1 MMRLMRRRGSGTDST
16 AMRREV
22 GRLLIFLL
30 AVGLVASLAWAA
42 LLVWGSGFGAPTG
55 LREGLLRVAGFGSVI
70 LAGWALVIV
79 FALSFK
85 RHWFRRYD
93 LWIASAA
100 LTVAAIGALSFL
112 NPSEGLLG
120 WFALGGE
127 VTPGGQLGDAIIGSQ
142 SLSGWLRVLGAA
154 AVAAVLFALPA
165 LRAGGAA
172 ALSMF
177 NRPKENTLESFS
189 PSTDAY
195 DDEEDDA
202 LVAPVPTW
210 DTSGGATAFGNGS
223 AVSSSVASSPPPPPS
238 NGSAV
243 SFGAASS
250 PPSNG
255 QAFDSPPFDG
265 DTVEPSPAPSYSS
278 EERQSFEFGK
288 IPIRSAPAPSLADY
302 LEGTLGTDSLE
313 SGVRRALLESS
324 APEPEPEDVVD
335 PFKPL
340 NFSRLPEP
348 VFAFRSEPE
357 PAKPPEP
364 EDEFDAKD
372 ILSSGIMGVE
382 DADIPA
388 PEPIEP
394 PEALEGDVNVYAEG
408 SGDEFADDSPEDE
421 SPAYQDAADL
431 SRSVPIVVVGD
442 DGPPSVVANDS
453 GQNDFFASQLDS
465 APVVMAN
472 DYPPVRP
479 SRVEPLDSPEK
490 ENGLGRGGSFSDL
503 GAESD
508 NGDSVA
514 QLAINGLD
522 TETDSASNN
531 DDGDYETVLVED
543 PSPPFLEAAPS
554 SPRAAQP
561 GAPFKTNKYWSID
574 YADDSPEPAP
584 APYSAGPGAV
594 GSAGATEPSSTRVN
608 VPVIPAWRKP
618 SARMLDNAPSNTIT
632 EEEQQATAHV
642 ITKTLGDY
650 GIEVGVRDVRPGP
663 TVTMYGLTPGWIR
676 KNKTVKQVDDD
687 GVSLKDERGR
697 LITKQV
703 EEKTRV
709 KVDSILARE
718 KDLSLALKTP
728 SIRLETPAMGQSL
741 IGIEVPNP
749 TPSLVTLR
757 SIMESSEFQELRNE
771 SAQLPVAL
779 GQGSGGESVVFD
791 LAKMP
796 HLLVAGA
803 TGSGKS
809 VCLNA
814 IVSCLI
820 TERTPAEM
828 RMLLVDPKRVELT
841 PYNGIPH
848 LLAPVIVETD
858 TVVGYLKGLI
868 REMFDRYRRMEEVGV
883 RNIEAYNERMPDKMP
898 FLCVVI
904 DELADLMMTAAVDV
918 EQSICRLAQLGR
930 ATGIHLIIAT
940 QRPSVDVLTGLIKA
954 NFPSRISF
962 GVTSQVDSRT
972 ILDTGGADKLLGR
985 GDMLY
990 LPVDAS
996 KPSRVQSVFIGDS
1009 EIQRIVDFWKSAPKL
1024 PMEEIDLLG
1033 GAEVEEETPERNPDR
1048 DEMIDKAVEIAI
1060 THRKLSTSLLQRRLR
1075 IGYPRAARLMD
1086 QLEEEG
1092 VVGPSDGSKS
1102 RDVIINQN

>member
-1 MMRLMRRRGSGTDST
+1 MMRLMRRRDSGTDST

-22 GRLLIFLL
+22 SRLLIFLL
-30 AVGLVASLAWAA
+30 VVGLIASLAWAA
-42 LLVWGSGFGAPTG
+42 LIVWGTGFDAPAR
-55 LREGLLRVAGFGSVI
+55 LREGLLSMTGFGSVI
-70 LAGWALVIV
+70 LAGWALVVI
-79 FALSFK
+79 FALAFK
-85 RHWFRRYD
+85 RNWFRRYD
-93 LWIASAA
+93 LWLASAA
-100 LTVAAIGALSFL
+100 LTVAAIGALSFRS
-112 NPSEGLLG
+112 PSEGFLG

-127 VTPGGQLGDAIIGSQ
+127 VSLGGQLGDAIIGSQ
-142 SLSGWLRVLGAA
+142 SLFGWLRVSAAA

-165 LRAGGAA
+165 LRAGASGAM
-172 ALSMF
+172 ALF
-177 NRPKENTLESFS
+177 NRRKENSGMESFS
-189 PSTDAY
+189 AAM
-195 DDEEDDA
+195 DDPNDQEDDA
-202 LVAPVPTW
+202 LAAPVPTW
-210 DTSGGATAFGNGS
+210 GAANGAAAFSNGAATSYAA
-223 AVSSSVASSPPPPPS
+223 APS
-238 NGSAV
+238 NSGQTLD
-243 SFGAASS
+243 S

-255 QAFDSPPFDG
+255 DA
-265 DTVEPSPAPSYSS
+265 VEPSPAPGYASQG
-278 EERQSFEFGK
+278 RQPFDFGSAS
-288 IPIRSAPAPSLADY
+288 RLSAPVPSLSDY
-302 LEGTLGTDSLE
+302 LEGTVGSDSLE
-313 SGVRRALLESS
+313 SGVRRALLEPTVS
-324 APEPEPEDVVD
+324 EPEPDDDAD

-340 NFSRLPEP
+340 NLSKLPEP
-348 VFAFRSEPE
+348 VFAFRQE
-357 PAKPPEP
+357 PAPTPEP
-364 EDEFDAKD
+364 EDEFDMMED
-372 ILSSGIMGVE
+372 ILVSGEVMGVE
-382 DADIPA
+382 EADM
-388 PEPIEP
+388 PEPELSA
-394 PEALEGDVNVYAEG
+394 PEALEEDV
-408 SGDEFADDSPEDE
+408 DEPYDEPARDAIEDE
-421 SPAYQDAADL
+421 NLDYQDTADPWQ
-431 SRSVPIVVVGD
+431 SASIVVVGD
-442 DGPPSVVANDS
+442 DGSSSVVMSDS
-453 GQNDFFASQLDS
+453 DQNGFFTS
-465 APVVMAN
+465 
-472 DYPPVRP
+472 P
-479 SRVEPLDSPEK
+479 S
-490 ENGLGRGGSFSDL
+490 
-503 GAESD
+503 
-508 NGDSVA
+508 
-514 QLAINGLD
+514 
-522 TETDSASNN
+522 DSASVVVIDDDSPLLPVN
-531 DDGDYETVLVED
+531 DARTEPSYSSRDENGRFFSALDSELDSGDDDDSDQSAVNGLAVEAASDTNTDIDDESETVLIED
-543 PSPPFLEAAPS
+543 FAPPFLEEAGPPPS
-554 SPRAAQP
+554 SPMAAQP
-561 GAPFKTNKYWSID
+561 GSPFKANKYWAMD
-574 YADDSPEPAP
+574 RDDDSPDP
-584 APYSAGPGAV
+584 APYSTGFG
-594 GSAGATEPSSTRVN
+594 GSAGQSTQVT

-618 SARMLDNAPSNTIT
+618 SARMLDSAPSNSIS
-632 EEEQQATAHV
+632 EEEQQTTASV
-642 ITKTLGDY
+642 ITKTLADY
-650 GIEVGVRDVRPGP
+650 GIEVGVRDIRPGP

-676 KNKTVKQVDDD
+676 RNKTVKQVDDD

-749 TPSLVTLR
+749 NPSLVTLR
-757 SIMESSEFQELRNE
+757 NIMESPEFQELRNKG
-771 SAQLPVAL
+771 AQMPVAL

-883 RNIEAYNERMPDKMP
+883 RNIEAYNEQMPDKMP

-930 ATGIHLIIAT
+930 ATGIHMIIAT

-1009 EIQRIVDFWKSAPKL
+1009 EIQRIVDFWKSAPRQ
-1024 PMEEIDLLG
+1024 PMVEIDLLG
-1033 GAEVEEETPERNPDR
+1033 GAELEEEEAVESNPDR
-1048 DEMIDKAVEIAI
+1048 DEMIDKAIEIAI

-1092 VVGPSDGSKS
+1092 IVGPSDGSRS
-1102 RDVIINQN
+1102 RDVIMNQN